1 MNRITILI
9 FVCFL
14 FVPAGVFA
22 AGPAGGT
29 LSISASQSGFY
40 QPDTAEVGLTVE
52 TTQKSAD
59 KAAVENARISQK
71 LLGTLKSLI
80 NEKAGDSLNTSG
92 YSLQPVY
99 KWDDTQKKSILTGY
113 MATNGIM
120 VKIHKLDQIGRLIDE
135 AIAAGANRVES
146 INFSIANE
154 TKDCGQV
161 ITEAGAKARAEA
173 QALALS
179 LGVKLGRVKSAST
192 SCGAY
197 QPAFRGEM
205 MLAAKAQKEQ
215 TPIEAGQTR
224 LNASVDIT
232 FHIR

>member
-1 MNRITILI
+1 MNRTIAFMLMGL
-9 FVCFL
+9 FL
-14 FVPAGVFA
+14 LPVAAFAKSPADD
-22 AGPAGGT
+22 T
-29 LSISASQSGFY
+29 LSISISQSGFFP
-40 QPDTAEVGLTVE
+40 PDTAEVGLTVE

-80 NEKAGDSLNTSG
+80 IRKAGDYVSTSV
-92 YSLQPVY
+92 YSLQPVFE
-99 KWDDTQKKSILTGY
+99 WDTTQKKSVLTGY
-113 MATNGIM
+113 MATNEIM
-120 VKIHKLDQIGRLIDE
+120 VKLHKLNQVGRLIDE

-146 INFSIANE
+146 INFSIKHE
-154 TKDCGQV
+154 TKDCGQ
-161 ITEAGAKARAEA
+161 IIAAAGEKARAEA

-192 SCGAY
+192 SCGAS

-205 MLAAKAQKEQ
+205 MLAAKKTQ

-232 FHIR
+232 FHIK